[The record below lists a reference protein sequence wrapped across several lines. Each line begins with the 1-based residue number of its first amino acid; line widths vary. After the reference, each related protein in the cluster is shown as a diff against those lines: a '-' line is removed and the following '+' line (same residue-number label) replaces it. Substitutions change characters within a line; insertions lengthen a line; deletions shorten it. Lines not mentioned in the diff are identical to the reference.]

1 MNATNGVVDDAPSP
15 GGWPTVVHML
25 ADAARRRPDA
35 EALVCGADRLRYREL
50 AACVAGFALE
60 LQGAGI
66 GQGARVAL
74 LMANSADIAIATFAV
89 QAAGAQVVPLN
100 PAYTASEL
108 APMLADADVALVVCD
123 AAVVA
128 TLDRAVAADAGL
140 AARRRIVIGEQRG
153 MRRLTAWRDRA
164 VLAGRLPLPDPAQL
178 STLQYTGGTT
188 GRAKGVDMAHAAVAV
203 NVAQRE
209 ALVSTSADDERV
221 LVVTPLFHVYA
232 VAMGLYLAANAR
244 GTLVV
249 LARYHADAV
258 LETIARERITLL
270 AASPTVLVGM
280 LASEAFA
287 RADVS
292 SLRLVTSGASALP
305 AATLERWEAATGCPI
320 VEGYGQSEAGPVLAY
335 NPRSGARKV
344 GTVGLPLPRTEIGIV
359 DLATGSVAQPV
370 GVEGEIRARGPQL
383 MRGYRGRPDET
394 AEALRDGW
402 LHTGDIGAF
411 DAEGYLRICGRK
423 KEMAIVAGFNV
434 YPREVEEALC
444 AHPHVGEAAVV
455 GVPDAYRGEAL
466 VATVVAAPGAA
477 IDAEALLA
485 WLATRLVRYKL
496 PQSIHVVGALPKT
509 GVGKV
514 DKVALRAH
522 AIATSQAG

>member
-1 MNATNGVVDDAPSP
+1 MRDEPLPRV
-15 GGWPTVVHML
+15 WPTVVHML
-25 ADAARRRPDA
+25 AAAARERPDA
-35 EALVCGADRLRYREL
+35 PALACGDERLDYRAY

-60 LQGAGI
+60 LHGAGL
-66 GQGARVAL
+66 GADARVAL

-100 PAYTASEL
+100 PLYTASEL
-108 APMLADADVALVVCD
+108 APMLVDADPGLVVCD

-128 TLDRAVAADAGL
+128 VLEQAAAAEPVL
-140 AARRRIVIGEQRG
+140 AALRRVVIGSAPGE
-153 MRRLTAWRDRA
+153 RRLTAWRDRGE
-164 VLAGRLPLPDPAQL
+164 LAARVPLPRPAQL

-188 GRAKGVDMAHAAVAV
+188 GRSKGVDLLHGAVAV
-203 NVAQRE
+203 NVSQRE
-209 ALVSTSADDERV
+209 VLVATRPDDERV

-232 VAMGLYLAANAR
+232 VAMGLYLAAHAR

-249 LARYHADAV
+249 LERYRPEAV

-270 AASPTVLVGM
+270 AASPTVLVGLM
-280 LASEAFA
+280 AHEAFA
-287 RADVS
+287 RTDLA
-292 SLRLVTSGASALP
+292 SLRLVTSGAQALP
-305 AATLERWEAATGCPI
+305 EATLARWEQATGCPI

-335 NPRSGARKV
+335 NPRVGLRKP
-344 GTVGLPLPRTEIGIV
+344 GTVGRALPRTQIEIV
-359 DLATGSVAQPV
+359 DLATGTVAQPA
-370 GVEGEIRARGPQL
+370 GGEGEIRVRGPQL
-383 MRGYRGRPDET
+383 MRGYRGRPQET

-411 DAEGYLRICGRK
+411 DDDGYLRICGRK

-455 GVPDAYRGEAL
+455 GVADAYRGEAL
-466 VATVVAAPGAA
+466 VASVVAAPGTE
-477 IDAEALLA
+477 IDGDALLA
-485 WLATRLVRYKL
+485 WLGERLVRYKV
-496 PQSIHVVGALPKT
+496 PKTIRVVDALPKT

-514 DKVALRAH
+514 DKAALRA
-522 AIATSQAG
+522 QAVADESDESDRA

>member
-1 MNATNGVVDDAPSP
+1 VKTNGGVVDEAPLLRV
-15 GGWPTVVHML
+15 WPTVVHML
-25 ADAARRRPDA
+25 ADAARLRPEA
-35 EALVCGADRLRYREL
+35 EALVCGDERLCYREVV
-50 AACVAGFALE
+50 ACVAGFALE
-60 LQGAGI
+60 LQAAGI
-66 GQGARVAL
+66 GAGARVAL
-74 LMANSADIAIATFAV
+74 VMGNSVDIAIGTFAV

-108 APMLADADVALVVCD
+108 APMLADADAALAVCD
-123 AAVVA
+123 AAVVQ
-128 TLDRAVAADAGL
+128 TLDTAVGAEPALVAL
-140 AARRRIVIGEQRG
+140 RRIVIGDRPG
-153 MRRLTAWRDRA
+153 MRRLTAWRDRPE
-164 VLAGRLPLPDPAQL
+164 LADRLPLPDPQQL

-188 GRAKGVDMAHAAVAV
+188 GRSKGVDMTHAAVAV
-203 NVAQRE
+203 NVSQRE
-209 ALVSTSADDERV
+209 ALVSTRADDERV

-232 VAMGLYLAANAR
+232 VAMGLYLAAHAR

-249 LARYHADAV
+249 LARFQAEAV

-270 AASPTVLVGM
+270 AASPTVLVGL
-280 LASEAFA
+280 LASETFA
-287 RADVS
+287 RADLS
-292 SLRLVTSGASALP
+292 SLRLVTSGAAALP
-305 AATLERWEAATGCPI
+305 EATLGRWEAATGCPI

-335 NPRSGARKV
+335 NPRHGLRKA
-344 GTVGLPLPRTEIGIV
+344 GTVGLPLPRTEIEIV
-359 DLATGSVAQPV
+359 DLATGRVAQPV

-383 MRGYRGRPDET
+383 MRGYRQRPEAT

-411 DAEGYLRICGRK
+411 DADGHLRICGRK

-444 AHPHVGEAAVV
+444 AHPQVREAAVV

-477 IDAEALLA
+477 VDGEALLA
-485 WLATRLVRYKL
+485 WLAGRLVRYKV
-496 PQSIHVVGALPKT
+496 PQSIRVVEALPKT

-514 DKVALRAH
+514 DKAALRAQ
-522 AIATSQAG
+522 AMATQRP